1 MKDIRSKVGVK
12 ICAWILFAIS
22 ALSCCI
28 SVFGIGILLISDSYF
43 DGGRELRYAVASELF
58 YSIDK
63 RRIDKY
69 TENVLSDTPNID
81 EYEYNIMFS
90 KENSNVFFVVTD
102 DDGKII
108 IDHNDNVDYC
118 EAFAYDEKFYP
129 NGRRI
134 AVTEKDFAT
143 KAEAEQF
150 VTQLQAKYDIVEYSI
165 YTEDTAD
172 TENEAE
178 DSYDENISYSGSS
191 NFTENTTKT
200 EGNPTDETNV
210 GYVGYKVQIQYDAS
224 EAVTYHVNAYIRKD
238 LSAKDKYYYLLGA
251 TRLLCN
257 VRVGIIF
264 SALACAL
271 VCLLIVVFLCSA
283 AGHKKNKEGIY
294 LSGLHRVPL
303 DLYLCIC
310 FACVAGIVLA
320 VLFLLEVVLEMYAN
334 WLNVLASAVVI
345 APACIIIAA
354 SAIVTFAV
362 RIKHG
367 GWWKNTIIY
376 RLIAFIKKII
386 VKLYRSIKYAL
397 SHLSIYWKALL
408 LFAAVKAVE
417 LICIL
422 NGMYNFWIAE
432 GILVG
437 VFLIYFVISLNEIKK
452 GSKEMANGNLDY
464 RVDATHMAPSLR
476 DCGEN
481 LNNMSNGLK
490 VALDEKMKSEHM
502 KTELI
507 TNVSHDIKTPLTS
520 IVNYVGLL
528 KRDGLDSPS
537 AQEYLDV
544 IERQSKRLKK
554 LTEDL
559 IEASKATSGC
569 INVNAENTDV
579 NVLLS
584 QAVAEYSDR
593 FEASD
598 LETVMDLSPDNPVIF
613 ADGRLLWRVFDNL
626 FNNIRKYSLGGTRV
640 YIRSRVI
647 DDKCVISFTN
657 ISKEKLN
664 ISSDEL
670 MERFVRGDSSR
681 NTEGSGLGLSIAR
694 SLTDLQGGAFDI
706 DIDGDLFKATVTFSI
721 IKENTEA

>member
-1 MKDIRSKVGVK
+1 M
-12 ICAWILFAIS
+12 
-22 ALSCCI
+22 
-28 SVFGIGILLISDSYF
+28 
-43 DGGRELRYAVASELF
+43 
-58 YSIDK
+58 
-63 RRIDKY
+63 
-69 TENVLSDTPNID
+69 
-81 EYEYNIMFS
+81 
-90 KENSNVFFVVTD
+90 
-102 DDGKII
+102 
-108 IDHNDNVDYC
+108 
-118 EAFAYDEKFYP
+118 
-129 NGRRI
+129 
-134 AVTEKDFAT
+134 
-143 KAEAEQF
+143 
-150 VTQLQAKYDIVEYSI
+150 
-165 YTEDTAD
+165 
-172 TENEAE
+172 
-178 DSYDENISYSGSS
+178 
-191 NFTENTTKT
+191 
-200 EGNPTDETNV
+200 
-210 GYVGYKVQIQYDAS
+210 
-224 EAVTYHVNAYIRKD
+224 
-238 LSAKDKYYYLLGA
+238 
-251 TRLLCN
+251 
-257 VRVGIIF
+257 
-264 SALACAL
+264 
-271 VCLLIVVFLCSA
+271 
-283 AGHKKNKEGIY
+283 
-294 LSGLHRVPL
+294 
-303 DLYLCIC
+303 
-310 FACVAGIVLA
+310 
-320 VLFLLEVVLEMYAN
+320 FLLEVVLNMYSS
-334 WLNVLASAVVI
+334 WIYVLISAMFVV
-345 APACIIIAA
+345 PVCVIIAA
-354 SAIVTFAV
+354 SVIVTFAV
-362 RIKHG
+362 RVKHG
-367 GWWKNTIIY
+367 KWWRNTVIY
-376 RLIAFIKKII
+376 RLIAFIKKLI

-397 SHLSIYWKALL
+397 SHISIYWKALI

-417 LICIL
+417 LICISTR
-422 NGMYNFWIAE
+422 MYNFWIAE

-437 VFLIYFVISLNEIKK
+437 IFLIYFVISLNKIQK
-452 GSKEMANGNLDY
+452 GSKEMASGNLDY
-464 RVDATHMAPSLR
+464 HVDASYMAPSLR
-476 DCGEN
+476 ECGEN

-490 VALDEKMKSEHM
+490 AALDEKMKSEHM

-528 KRDGLDSPS
+528 KRDGLDSPA

-640 YIRSRVI
+640 YIRSEVFG
-647 DDKCVISFTN
+647 DKCVISFTN

-694 SLTDLQGGAFDI
+694 SLTNLQGGAFDI
-706 DIDGDLFKATVTFSI
+706 DIDGDLFKATVTFST

>member
-12 ICAWILFAIS
+12 ICAWILFTLS
-22 ALSCCI
+22 AFSCCI

-43 DGGRELRYAVASELF
+43 DGGRELRYSVASRLF
-58 YSIDK
+58 YSVDK
-63 RRIDKY
+63 RRINQY

-81 EYEYNIMFS
+81 EYEYDKLFS

-108 IDHNDNVDYC
+108 IDHNDSVDYC
-118 EAFAYDEKFYP
+118 EAFGYDGKYYP
-129 NGRRI
+129 SGRKV

-143 KAEAEQF
+143 MKEAEQF
-150 VTQLQAKYDIVEYSI
+150 VAQFKANYNIIEYSI
-165 YTEDTAD
+165 SSVDATEDTSED
-172 TENEAE
+172 T
-178 DSYDENISYSGSS
+178 SENIS
-191 NFTENTTKT
+191 ENIFFYEITSTAEK
-200 EGNPTDETNV
+200 ENNAVPETNTEDANIEAETI
-210 GYVGYKVQIQYDAS
+210 GYRVQIQYDFS
-224 EAVTYHVNAYIRKD
+224 EAVTYHVNAYIRQD
-238 LSAKDKYYYLLGA
+238 LTAKDKYYYFLGA
-251 TRLLCN
+251 VRFLCN
-257 VRVGIIF
+257 MRFGIIF
-264 SALACAL
+264 IALACAL
-271 VCLLIVVFLCSA
+271 ACLLIVVFLCSA

-303 DLYLCIC
+303 DLYVCLCI
-310 FACVAGIVLA
+310 ACVVCIIFVL
-320 VLFLLEVVLEMYAN
+320 LFILEVVLTIYSS
-334 WLNVLASAVVI
+334 WIYDVLCAMLVV
-345 APACIIIAA
+345 PVCVIIAA
-354 SAIVTFAV
+354 SVIVTFAV

-367 GWWKNTIIY
+367 KWWRNTIIY
-376 RLIAFIKKII
+376 RTIALIKKII
-386 VKLYRSIKYAL
+386 VKLL
-397 SHLSIYWKALL
+397 NHLSIYWKALL
-408 LFAAVKAVE
+408 LFAAVKIVE
-417 LICIL
+417 FICML
-422 NGMYNFWIAE
+422 NRMYNFWIAE

-437 VFLIYFVISLNEIKK
+437 IFLIYFVISLNKIQK
-452 GSKEMANGNLDY
+452 GSKEMASGNLDY
-464 RVDATHMAPSLR
+464 HVDVSYMASSLR
-476 DCGEN
+476 ECGEN
-481 LNNMSNGLK
+481 LNNMSSGLK
-490 VALDEKMKSEHM
+490 AALDEKMKSEHM

-507 TNVSHDIKTPLTS
+507 ANVSHDIKTPLTS

-528 KRDGLDSPS
+528 KRDGFDSPA

-559 IEASKATSGC
+559 VEASKATSGC

-598 LETVMDLSPDNPVIF
+598 LETIMDLSPDNPIIF

-640 YIRSRVI
+640 YIRSEVFG
-647 DDKCVISFTN
+647 DKCVMSFTN
-657 ISKEKLN
+657 ISREKLN

-706 DIDGDLFKATVTFSI
+706 KIDGDLFKATVTFST
-721 IKENTEA
+721 IKENIEA